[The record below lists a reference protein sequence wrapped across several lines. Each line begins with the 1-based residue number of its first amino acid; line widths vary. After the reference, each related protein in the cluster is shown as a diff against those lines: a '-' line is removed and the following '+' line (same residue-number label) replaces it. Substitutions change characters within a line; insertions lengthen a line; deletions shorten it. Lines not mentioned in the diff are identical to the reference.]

1 MKSIPETYKLC
12 KNSLNSDGQ
21 QFHQYQQSEQSS
33 LTGHKQVKT
42 MTYEVRNLGPEL
54 KTTAQNYCCCHWK
67 SNTFVSPFTGIIKGK
82 IKSFFNIHS

>member
-1 MKSIPETYKLC
+1 MKSIPETYILC

-42 MTYEVRNLGPEL
+42 MTYEVGNLGPG
-54 KTTAQNYCCCHWK
+54 
-67 SNTFVSPFTGIIKGK
+67 TGTQMCAL
-82 IKSFFNIHS
+82 S